1 MNEYNTMLTIHF
13 KYKCIVDTRLYT
25 CNIVHSNSMNIS
37 IMSTKINIAYRNMV
51 LYIIVS
57 KFKRAIANEVLEQT

>member
-1 MNEYNTMLTIHF
+1 MLTIHF
-13 KYKCIVDTRLYT
+13 KYKGIVDTRLYT

-57 KFKRAIANEVLEQT
+57 KFKRAIANEVLEQTKQNT